1 MNTSTTQAM
10 RFGRGFGRI
19 ATAVALAAATV
30 GSGITSA
37 YADDHGHRAA
47 PARHDSRHHGRGYVQ
62 PYYPQP
68 YYAPAPV
75 YYAPQPSAGISLFIP
90 INIR

>member
-1 MNTSTTQAM
+1 M
-10 RFGRGFGRI
+10 
-19 ATAVALAAATV
+19 AVALAAATV
-30 GSGITSA
+30 GLGITPA

-47 PARHDSRHHGRGYVQ
+47 PARHESRHHSHGYVH
-62 PYYPQP
+62 P

-90 INIR
+90 ISIR